1 MESFAPRLE
10 LDRPWRTATIVAATV
25 AGIELVLL
33 LAAGSIL
40 LGRSLWP
47 HVHSAAA
54 RAAVE
59 TKHHAP
65 AAEPARQR
73 PAVAKLPRSKT
84 GVLILNGNGV
94 QGAAAEAAT
103 MVDAR
108 GYPVTATQNAPRTGY
123 PTWRLMAAPGYAGE
137 AVRFARDIDLPRARV
152 GPLDGM
158 TVKQLHGAK
167 LVLLL
172 GISR

>member
-1 MESFAPRLE
+1 VDSFAPRLE
-10 LDRPWRTATIVAATV
+10 LDRSWRTATIVVATV

-33 LAAGSIL
+33 LAAGSVL

-59 TKHHAP
+59 TKHQATP
-65 AAEPARQR
+65 TKPARQP

-84 GVLILNGNGV
+84 GILILNGNGI

-103 MVDAR
+103 IVDAR
-108 GYPVTATQNAPRTGY
+108 GYPVVATQNAPRTGY

-137 AVRFARDIDLPRARV
+137 GMRFAKDMDLPRARV
-152 GPLDGM
+152 GPLDGL